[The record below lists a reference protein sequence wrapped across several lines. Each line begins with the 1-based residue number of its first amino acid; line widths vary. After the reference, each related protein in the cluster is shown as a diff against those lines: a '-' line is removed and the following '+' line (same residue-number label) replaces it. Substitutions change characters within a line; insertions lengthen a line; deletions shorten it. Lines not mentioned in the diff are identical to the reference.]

1 MPFLLFQKDW
11 LHLLFYFNGNE
22 TDEWFLITSF
32 CFFPLNC
39 CNNKT
44 CILTIRYFLRK
55 IFYGFTVIWGI
66 VTLVFLLF
74 NVLPDDPARLTLGQR
89 SDLASVENV
98 RKELNLDKPVG
109 VRYLLYLNDLSP
121 LSLHEKKTDN
131 IEKYKPYVSLNVSSH
146 KELLFKNPYLGRSYQ
161 SKRLVWDVLSDALPG
176 TIILAFAAIIF
187 ATFLG
192 IALGVLAALKK
203 DTWLDTSAILASV
216 TGISAPSFFAGL
228 LIAYI
233 FGYALSN
240 ITGLGMVGSL
250 WEYDTFGGRYLAVK
264 NLILPALTLGIRPL
278 AIITQLTRSSLL
290 DVLSQDYIR
299 TAYAKGLKKY
309 QVIWRHA
316 LPNALNP
323 VVTAISGW
331 LAELM
336 AGSFFVEFIFSW
348 KGIGKLTVDSLDK
361 FDFPIVMGAI
371 LITATIFVLVN
382 MLTDL
387 LYTKIDPRVKLR

>member
-1 MPFLLFQKDW
+1 LAVL
-11 LHLLFYFNGNE
+11 
-22 TDEWFLITSF
+22 
-32 CFFPLNC
+32 
-39 CNNKT
+39 
-44 CILTIRYFLRK
+44 
-55 IFYGFTVIWGI
+55 WGI

-89 SDLASVENV
+89 SDLASIKNV
-98 RKELNLDKPVG
+98 QKELNLDKPVT

-121 LSLHEKKTDN
+121 
-131 IEKYKPYVSLNVSSH
+131 ISLNAKDPENIAKYNPLANIGLSSS
-146 KELLFKNPYLGRSYQ
+146 KEILIKKPYLGRSYQ
-161 SKRLVWDVLSDALPG
+161 SKRLVWDVMADALPG
-176 TIILAFAAIIF
+176 TILLAFAAITF
-187 ATFLG
+187 ATIFG

-203 DTWLDTSAILASV
+203 GTWLDTSAILASV
-216 TGISAPSFFAGL
+216 AGISAPSFFAGL

-233 FGYALSN
+233 FGYILSN
-240 ITGLGMVGSL
+240 ITGLSMVGSL

-331 LAELM
+331 LAELL

-361 FDFPIVMGAI
+361 FDFPVVMGAI

-387 LYTKIDPRVKLR
+387 LYTRIDPRVKLR

>member
-1 MPFLLFQKDW
+1 M
-11 LHLLFYFNGNE
+11 
-22 TDEWFLITSF
+22 
-32 CFFPLNC
+32 
-39 CNNKT
+39 
-44 CILTIRYFLRK
+44 TIRYLFRK
-55 IFYGFTVIWGI
+55 LFYGLAVLWGV

-89 SDLASVENV
+89 SDLASIKNV
-98 RKELNLDKPVG
+98 QKELNLDKPIG
-109 VRYLLYLNDLSP
+109 IRYLLYLNDLSP
-121 LSLHEKKTDN
+121 ISVNQTGKDN
-131 IEKYKPYVSLNVSSH
+131 ITKYAPYLNMSIGNS
-146 KELLFKNPYLGRSYQ
+146 KTLFIKKPYLGRSYQ

-176 TIILAFAAIIF
+176 TILLAFAAITF
-187 ATFLG
+187 ATIFG

-203 DTWLDTSAILASV
+203 GTWLDTSAILASV
-216 TGISAPSFFAGL
+216 VGISAPSFFAGL

-233 FGYALSN
+233 FGYVFCN
-240 ITGLGMVGSL
+240 ITGLSMVGSL
-250 WEYDTFGGRYLAVK
+250 WEYDTFGGRYLSIK

-331 LAELM
+331 LAELL

-361 FDFPIVMGAI
+361 FDFPVVMGAI
-371 LITATIFVLVN
+371 LITASIFVLVN